1 MKNIMIFFSIF
12 VAYIMHLFVYIC
24 MWGHHG
30 IGAEI
35 RRQLEIVCSL
45 LPLMNPRVQTQFSYL
60 GASMM
65 TH

>member
-1 MKNIMIFFSIF
+1 
-12 VAYIMHLFVYIC
+12 MHLFVYIC

-45 LPLMNPRVQTQFSYL
+45 LPLMNPRVQTQFSDL